1 MEKSRQT
8 AEEIAFAL
16 RRVEE
21 ENGPAGLSE
30 DGGRRENLLSV
41 QEGHGG
47 WAWRRRNCGS
57 WLAEGQPLTARCAV
71 G

>member
-1 MEKSRQT
+1 MEKSRHT
-8 AEEIAFAL
+8 AAGGGG
-16 RRVEE
+16 
-21 ENGPAGLSE
+21 NGPAGRSE

-57 WLAEGQPLTARCAV
+57 WLSRGSP
-71 G
+71 